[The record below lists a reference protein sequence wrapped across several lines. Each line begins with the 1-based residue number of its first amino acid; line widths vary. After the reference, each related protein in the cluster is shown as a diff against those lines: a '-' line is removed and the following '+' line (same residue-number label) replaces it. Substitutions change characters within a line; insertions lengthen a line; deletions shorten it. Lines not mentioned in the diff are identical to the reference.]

1 MADRNDRPIS
11 IHHDPTRRRLAKAGL
26 AAPVVLATLA
36 SKPVLGAA
44 PHNCTISGQL
54 SGNTSAHTQGTC
66 TTLGKSPA
74 YYAGLPPASWPNA
87 VNDFLNASGLP
98 RQFKVVPFTLYNTT
112 RFVDAY
118 ENEKLTGTNIGQILP
133 STVWDVL
140 MGYVVRPV
148 DGIQN
153 STWQLRV
160 RSGYFSD
167 IELGREAI
175 AAYMNAFSFYPD
187 YPLTPARV
195 VQIFNVVVVNGGG
208 YQVAPGV
215 VWHAADVLNYFRSLH
230 D

>member
-1 MADRNDRPIS
+1 MTKKA
-11 IHHDPTRRRLAKAGL
+11 PTPPSKQPDALRRKLTKTGL

-54 SGNTSAHTQGTC
+54 SGNTSTHAQGTC
-66 TTLGKSPA
+66 STLGKSPT
-74 YYAGLPPASWPNA
+74 YYGGLPPASWPNA
-87 VNDFLNASGLP
+87 ANDFLNSSGNP
-98 RQFKVVPFTLYNTT
+98 RKFLLVPFTFSPTS

-118 ENEKLTGTNIGQILP
+118 EKEKLTGTNIGAILP
-133 STVWDVL
+133 ASVWDVL
-140 MGYVVRPV
+140 KGFAVLEA
-148 DGIQN
+148 DGSQN
-153 STWQLRV
+153 HTWRLQV

-167 IELGREAI
+167 LELGREAI

-195 VQIFNVVVVNGGG
+195 VQIFNAVVVNGGG
-208 YQVAPGV
+208 YEVAPGV
-215 VWHAADVLNYFRSLH
+215 IWYAADVLNYFRSLH